1 MGLWAARFS
10 RKQRHFR
17 GGAPYPPGGGRCYR
31 RAFEM
36 TRPAPSVPASDL
48 WSAVSRELQ
57 QTLAPATYSAWFGRA
72 EPVLLTEDRL
82 EVAVP
87 NDFVR
92 GWISGHFMDLVVAA
106 AASAHGAP
114 LDVALVLGEEGP
126 EAAPPE
132 VADPAVPAPAPA
144 RAAEPSAA
152 AVERPANL
160 NRNATFDSFVI
171 GPSNRFA
178 HAAALAVA
186 EAPSQAYN
194 PLVVHGA
201 TGLGKTHLLQAI
213 AHYVT
218 VSNPRLRTCYA
229 TCEAFTNDF
238 IEALRE
244 KKIEQFKNR
253 YRGYDVLL
261 IDDIQFL
268 SGREGIQEEFFH
280 TFNALHEGGSQIVL
294 SSDRP
299 PKEIARLEDRLRSRF
314 EWGLI
319 TDVQTPDLETRIAI
333 LRKKAARDG
342 VVIDDPEVLAQIAMR
357 VQTNIR
363 ELEGALTRSVAFATL
378 NGEPLTV
385 ELVRDVLSSQY
396 PEDARP
402 VTVEGVQR
410 IVAEYFSLT
419 VEDLRSERRTQT
431 VVFPR
436 QVAMYLSRELT
447 DLSLPRIG
455 QLFGGR
461 DHTTIH
467 YGHDKI
473 ARRMKEDRSL
483 YNLIQELTSAIRRLG

>member
-1 MGLWAARFS
+1 MSG
-10 RKQRHFR
+10 
-17 GGAPYPPGGGRCYR
+17 
-31 RAFEM
+31 
-36 TRPAPSVPASDL
+36 PAPSTPAGDL
-48 WSAVSRELQ
+48 WTAVSRELQ
-57 QTLAPATYSAWFGRA
+57 ETLAPATYRAWFGRA
-72 EPVLLTEDRL
+72 EPVLLTEERL

-92 GWISGHFMDLVVAA
+92 GWISGHFMDLVLAA

-114 LDVALVLGEEGP
+114 LDVALVLGVEGP

-132 VADPAVPAPAPA
+132 GPAEPAVQEAPPVAAPPTRDAPA
-144 RAAEPSAA
+144 RPPS
-152 AVERPANL
+152 L
-160 NRNATFDSFVI
+160 NRNATFDTFVI

-194 PLVVHGA
+194 PLVIHGA

-244 KKIEQFKNR
+244 KRIEQFKSR
-253 YRGYDVLL
+253 YRSYDVLL

-280 TFNALHEGGSQIVL
+280 TFNTLHEGGSQIVL

-299 PKEIARLEDRLRSRF
+299 PREIARLEDRLRSRF

-342 VVIDDPEVLAQIAMR
+342 IVIDDGEVLAQIAMR

-378 NGEPLTV
+378 TGEPLTV
-385 ELVRDVLSSQY
+385 ELVRDVLQNQY

-410 IVAEYFSLT
+410 VVAEYFSLT
-419 VEDLRSERRTQT
+419 VEDLCSERRTQT

-455 QLFGGR
+455 QSFGGR

-467 YGHDKI
+467 YGHEKI

-483 YNLIQELTSAIRRLG
+483 YNLIQELTSTIRRLG

>member
-1 MGLWAARFS
+1 MSGPVPSTPAGELW
-10 RKQRHFR
+10 
-17 GGAPYPPGGGRCYR
+17 
-31 RAFEM
+31 
-36 TRPAPSVPASDL
+36 T
-48 WSAVSRELQ
+48 AVARELQ
-57 QTLAPATYSAWFGRA
+57 ESLAPATYRAWFGRA
-72 EPVLLTEDRL
+72 EPVLLTEERL
-82 EVAVP
+82 EVSVP

-92 GWISGHFMDLVVAA
+92 GWISGHFMDLVLAA
-106 AASAHGAP
+106 AAQAHGGP
-114 LDVALVLGEEGP
+114 LDVALVLGVEGP

-132 VADPAVPAPAPA
+132 APLPAAAAPAPGAAA
-144 RAAEPSAA
+144 RAEEP
-152 AVERPANL
+152 VRPPVL
-160 NRNATFDSFVI
+160 NRNATFDTFVI

-186 EAPSQAYN
+186 EAPGQAYN
-194 PLVVHGA
+194 PLVIHGA
-201 TGLGKTHLLQAI
+201 TGLGKTHHLQAV

-244 KKIEQFKNR
+244 KRIEQFKAR

-280 TFNALHEGGSQIVL
+280 TFNTLHEGGSQIVL

-299 PKEIARLEDRLRSRF
+299 PREIARLEDRLRSRF

-333 LRKKAARDG
+333 LRKKAARDAL
-342 VVIDDPEVLAQIAMR
+342 VIEDGEVLAQIAMR

-385 ELVRDVLSSQY
+385 ELVRDVLQNQY

-410 IVAEYFSLT
+410 VVAEYFSLT

-447 DLSLPRIG
+447 DLSLPQIG
-455 QLFGGR
+455 RSFGGR

-483 YNLIQELTSAIRRLG
+483 YNLVQELTSTIRRLG

>member
-1 MGLWAARFS
+1 MGLWVVRFS
-10 RKQRHFR
+10 RKQRDFHR
-17 GGAPYPPGGGRCYR
+17 DAAYPRSGGRCYR

-36 TRPAPSVPASDL
+36 TRPVPSAPACDL
-48 WSAVSRELQ
+48 WSAVSRDLQ

-106 AASAHGAP
+106 ATAAHGAP
-114 LDVALVLGEEGP
+114 LDVALVLGAEGP

-132 VADPAVPAPAPA
+132 EPEPAAAPRAAAPADAIASP
-144 RAAEPSAA
+144 P
-152 AVERPANL
+152 VERPANL

-194 PLVVHGA
+194 PLVIHGA

-229 TCEAFTNDF
+229 TCESFTNDF

-244 KKIEQFKNR
+244 KRIEQFKNR

-333 LRKKAARDG
+333 LRKKAGRDG

-410 IVAEYFSLT
+410 VVAEYFSLT

-483 YNLIQELTSAIRRLG
+483 YNLIQELTSTIRRLG